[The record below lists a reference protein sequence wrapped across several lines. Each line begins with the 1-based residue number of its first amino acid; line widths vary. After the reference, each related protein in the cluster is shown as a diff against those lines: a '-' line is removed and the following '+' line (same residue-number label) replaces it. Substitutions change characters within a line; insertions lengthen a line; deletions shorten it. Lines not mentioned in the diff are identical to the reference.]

1 MCFMVSF
8 HSVKEFLTAPRVPDM
23 FNTEV
28 DSLLYEAVPNN
39 LVNNHTDRGWR
50 YVVND
55 AGPSERNTGQRRG
68 LMKSRKIEPT
78 RDRTCGAFP
87 FAEQHWP

>member
-8 HSVKEFLTAPRVPDM
+8 HSVKEFLTAPRVPNM
-23 FNTEV
+23 FNTEI

-39 LVNNHTDRGWR
+39 LVNDHTDRGWR

-55 AGPSERNTGQRRG
+55 AGSSGRNPPGQKRY
-68 LMKSRKIEPT
+68 
-78 RDRTCGAFP
+78 RDIYGDQAHP
-87 FAEQHWP
+87 